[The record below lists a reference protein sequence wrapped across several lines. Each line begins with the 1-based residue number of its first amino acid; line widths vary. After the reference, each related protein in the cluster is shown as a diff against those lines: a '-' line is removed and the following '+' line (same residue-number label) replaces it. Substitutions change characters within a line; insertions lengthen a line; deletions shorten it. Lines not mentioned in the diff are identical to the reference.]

1 MNGCFECEVFPSLS
15 VAPIGMQKTAA
26 DGTAQLSKSAARTPA
41 AYVEVLRAPDAT
53 IEDRSLALEGLIKL
67 KKQAAPARGEL
78 VMTLQRR
85 EWQLTWKALKA
96 LKTAGL
102 CADCVSEIIDSID
115 VVAAAPSNKRHN
127 LEAALNAAVKAA
139 GAAVKSDLH
148 KVMERV
154 WLCQQD
160 ERKDPERVEA
170 DRSESNAIHMQEGS
184 TTRYFQA
191 RRTES
196 AAALEKSR
204 ENWAEYMKASAQNDA
219 DEDRQRVASGVLLEC
234 GKHVTDEVV
243 AQVMANLQAASA
255 VLRVRALELATFPM
269 VDACAAN
276 GLPAILE
283 AIARATVDADD
294 YLRGEAAVAAGLLI
308 ERDSCSYKRPPIK
321 LTPAQTSTLQR
332 HLLALLDDPKDYVL
346 DCVLDAMEDEFM
358 MDGDVFGKFDDRK
371 RRRPSAAQYRAAYL
385 AKYPELAN
393 EDVEESAPSNAASK
407 RVKTE

>member
-1 MNGCFECEVFPSLS
+1 
-15 VAPIGMQKTAA
+15 MQKTAA

-102 CADCVSEIIDSID
+102 CAECVSEIIDSID

-160 ERKDPERVEA
+160 EREDPEIVEA

-184 TTRYFQA
+184 TTRYLQA
-191 RRTES
+191 RRTEG
-196 AAALEKSR
+196 AAALEKNR

-219 DEDRQRVASGVLLEC
+219 DKDRQRVASNVLREC

-294 YLRGEAAVAAGLLI
+294 HLRGEAAAAAGLLI

-346 DCVLDAMEDEFM
+346 DCVLDAMETEFM